1 MDLLKEMNKDL
12 KEMNKDLKKHADE
25 LKKTLNNGNT
35 RTPST
40 ENKENKTNGK
50 FKCDINK
57 TKNKDNESEKINDN
71 IPQIMKKE
79 MTILVDNISDQ
90 VNKQI
95 IATNKINVS
104 GKFETYSTVKD
115 FSRTGEISTTIKPA
129 EKTSNDQL
137 KENTANHKV
146 VKSNEDTKI
155 KCTCS
160 ECKFE
165 NGIKIEMTYHE
176 EREHPENCF
185 NCGKYN
191 CRTSKSYTRS
201 IDMHR
206 KHVRLKSNKVY
217 L

>member
-1 MDLLKEMNKDL
+1 MSPNHIEFGDKITLVNNDGKNSKFVSINSIMDLLKEMDKDL

-25 LKKTLNNGNT
+25 LKKTLNNENT

-57 TKNKDNESEKINDN
+57 TINKDNESEKINDN

-115 FSRTGEISTTIKPA
+115 FSRSG
-129 EKTSNDQL
+129 
-137 KENTANHKV
+137 
-146 VKSNEDTKI
+146 
-155 KCTCS
+155 
-160 ECKFE
+160 
-165 NGIKIEMTYHE
+165 
-176 EREHPENCF
+176 
-185 NCGKYN
+185 
-191 CRTSKSYTRS
+191 
-201 IDMHR
+201 
-206 KHVRLKSNKVY
+206 
-217 L
+217 